1 MQEPSHPTPSTPPS
15 NSSAERP
22 RASAPLV
29 YPVAPPEAGG
39 SLTRIADGVLWAR
52 IPMPI
57 ALNHINVYL
66 LRDHDGWILI
76 DTGLHHALSM
86 EAWPKIAAAP
96 ELQGL
101 PFKALICTHFHYD
114 HAGMAKWLCTQYQ
127 IPLYMSRAEHGTMRN
142 NYRPFPDGPELPPA
156 FVAFY
161 GDAGVSPDKQEQMA
175 AALRKDPFI
184 TAAQEQYIRLRRDDV
199 LTIGQRQWRVLIGSG
214 HSPEH
219 VCLYNDQDPE
229 QPLLLAGDQ
238 LISRIS
244 SNVPVNP
251 TEPEANPLQDWL
263 DSLDMLDSLSPKTWI
278 MPAHQGVFTGLHLRT
293 EELRHHHHHQLNT
306 MEAQLQQTGEQTGLQ
321 IMDAIFPKL
330 RSPIDQLLALGETI
344 AHLHWLMH
352 AGRVS
357 RRYDAQAQVYR
368 FSAGNG
374 VPQTLYGCLAL
385 RPAHL

>member
-1 MQEPSHPTPSTPPS
+1 MSK
-15 NSSAERP
+15 NDL
-22 RASAPLV
+22 PLV
-29 YPVAPPEAGG
+29 TIYTDGACKGNPGPGGWGVLLLSG
-39 SLTRIADGVLWAR
+39 SLRKELCGGERLTTNNR
-52 IPMPI
+52 M
-57 ALNHINVYL
+57 
-66 LRDHDGWILI
+66 
-76 DTGLHHALSM
+76 
-86 EAWPKIAAAP
+86 
-96 ELQGL
+96 ELQAVIEAL
-101 PFKALICTHFHYD
+101 KALKKPCSVDLHLDSEY
-114 HAGMAKWLCTQYQ
+114 
-127 IPLYMSRAEHGTMRN
+127 
-142 NYRPFPDGPELPPA
+142 
-156 FVAFY
+156 V
-161 GDAGVSPDKQEQMA
+161 
-175 AALRKDPFI
+175 RKGI
-184 TAAQEQYIRLRRDDV
+184 TEWVRGWKARGWRRDDV